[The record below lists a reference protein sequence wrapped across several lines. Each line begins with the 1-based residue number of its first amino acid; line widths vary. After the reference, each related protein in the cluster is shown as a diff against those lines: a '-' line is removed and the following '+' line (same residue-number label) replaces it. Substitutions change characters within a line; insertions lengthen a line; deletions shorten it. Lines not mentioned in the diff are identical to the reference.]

1 MEDNRDKK
9 DYKQQNNI
17 QKFYFNEDGQLVV
30 ESNKGVWVDGEQYV
44 KMYGN
49 FSCNAKTMGMII
61 SQLKSVPVLTTELP
75 MEKARKL
82 GGTLSDGTLVISSM
96 CIVNPTVEQT
106 GLKEENRCLKE
117 RLAEF
122 DSTASKMLRKIHDF
136 NSLPWYKR
144 MFKKIVIN

>member
-1 MEDNRDKK
+1 MEEKK
-9 DYKQQNNI
+9 QEQRPQY
-17 QKFYFNEDGQLVV
+17 FYFNDDDKLVV

-49 FSCNAKTMGMII
+49 FTCNAKTMGMII

-82 GGTLSDGTLVISSM
+82 GGTLRDGTLVISSM
-96 CIVNPTVEQT
+96 CIVNPTAEQT

-144 MFKKIVIN
+144 MFKKIEVK